1 MTAGRRVDWL
11 AAAGAGMALSTAAG
25 YVGLMRSEGDAP
37 AWWFLSLL
45 LAGGALA
52 LYAARLGAARR
63 NGALLVAGAVLV
75 LLGLLGIASIGA
87 PLLLAGLLCLVAA
100 LRERSRRHTP
110 PAGPTGPVG
119 AGPNPRG
126 AA

>member
-1 MTAGRRVDWL
+1 MTARRRVDWL
-11 AAAGAGMALSTAAG
+11 AWAAGVLALLIAPG
-25 YVGLMRSEGDAP
+25 YVALVRSQGDNV
-37 AWWFLSLL
+37 AWWFLLLL

-75 LLGLLGIASIGA
+75 LLGLLGIASIGG
-87 PLLLAGLLCLVAA
+87 PLLLAGLLCVVAV

-110 PAGPTGPVG
+110 PAGPTGPAG

>member
-1 MTAGRRVDWL
+1 MTARRRVDWL
-11 AAAGAGMALSTAAG
+11 AGAAGVLALLIAPG
-25 YVGLMRSEGDAP
+25 YVALVRSQGDNA
-37 AWWFLSLL
+37 AWWFLLLL

-75 LLGLLGIASIGA
+75 LLGLLGIASIGG
-87 PLLLAGLLCLVAA
+87 PLLLAGLLCVVAV

-110 PAGPTGPVG
+110 PAGPTGPAG